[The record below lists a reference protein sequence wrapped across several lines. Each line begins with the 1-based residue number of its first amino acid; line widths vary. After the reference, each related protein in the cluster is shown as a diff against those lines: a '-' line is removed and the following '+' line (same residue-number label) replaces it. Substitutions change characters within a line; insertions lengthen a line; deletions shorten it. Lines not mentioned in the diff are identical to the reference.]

1 MITKSGQAFLDN
13 LKYIEDNRETL
24 TGYWVA
30 LENGILIDK
39 DKKLLTLRERLNLIG
54 FLRRG
59 VLVTKV

>member
-39 DKKLLTLRERLNLIG
+39 DKKLNTLRERLNLIG

-59 VLVTKV
+59 VLVTKI